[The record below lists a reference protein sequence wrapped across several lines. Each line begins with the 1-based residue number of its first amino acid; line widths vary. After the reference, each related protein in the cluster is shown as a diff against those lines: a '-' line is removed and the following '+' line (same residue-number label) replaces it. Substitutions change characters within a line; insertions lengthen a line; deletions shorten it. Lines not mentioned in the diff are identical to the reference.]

1 MIPFLFLSFF
11 FPLLPP
17 PPPPAPPFPSLFHQ
31 TRFRIYMARTVG
43 SLSIAPAI
51 TNVITRTRSLRA
63 PLKLI
68 IYMYVIYV
76 YVYIRL
82 VGIFFPRQPCTSA
95 RENMMKSRNLTN
107 ELFRYVDTR
116 QTIDVGGVEKF
127 FFERHFR
134 KTKDNTRS
142 NDRVSRENLIKLN
155 NFSHLWNSFVG

>member
-11 FPLLPP
+11 FPSSFPP
-17 PPPPAPPFPSLFHQ
+17 PPLFPSLFHQ

-76 YVYIRL
+76 YVYIYASL
-82 VGIFFPRQPCTSA
+82 EFFSPDSRVSA